1 MNCGQCVWGGG
12 SMTISIGQIQGEGH
26 ISPFVGLNVTTTG
39 IVTAVGFNGYY
50 LQDEFGDGNDRT
62 SDGIYVFAGVS
73 PSVSVGD
80 KLQVT
85 DVVSE
90 FIPGGSGSG
99 NLSITQLSFPTT
111 VVLSTGNA
119 LPDAVLLGENGR
131 QVSDTTVISDD
142 EYPVNLQD
150 TTGVFNPETDAIDF
164 WEALE
169 GMRVTIDDPV
179 AISATRTFSPFSSEV
194 FTLADDG
201 SNASGRGG
209 GPNDNGGLDI
219 NADADGT
226 GDLNP
231 ERIQIQF
238 DPTVSNGAPAP
249 EINTGDK
256 LGDVTGVVGYSFGN
270 FEVVATEAVSVI
282 QPTTLTRE
290 TTAIVG
296 DTDTLTVATYN
307 VLNLDPSDITTGQYA
322 DLAVQIVNNLQTP
335 DIIALQEIQDNNGST
350 NDGTVDADQTLQLLV
365 DQIVTAGGPTYSFFD
380 AEVVDG
386 GNGGIPGG
394 NIRNAFLYDSSRVS
408 LNAQKTLDAAE
419 LAALGVSDPDAFLG
433 TRDPLLADFSF
444 NGEDITI
451 INNHLTSR
459 FGSTP
464 IFGGIQPFV
473 QAGEVEREA
482 QTKTLNEVVD
492 GLVAGDPL
500 ANVVVLGDLN
510 TFEFTDELSED
521 LPGVGAEQ
529 VLTNLIGNVQTDDAY
544 SFNFEGNSQALDHV
558 FVSNQLV
565 SVAEIDYVHTNVD
578 FFQVGPNNAQLRT
591 SDHEPIVV
599 GFDLRVTIEGTGRN
613 EKLQGTDANDIL
625 HGKDGNDRYV
635 GNDGSDIFRLGKD
648 DLDQVLDFQ
657 VGLDLLD
664 VSDWGTQ
671 SFEELQIT
679 GRNGRLT
686 VQDKISGDR
695 AMVRDTQ
702 KELKAADL
710 TEESFIF
717 APIEDLVLTGT
728 GKRDDL
734 AGRAGNDVFDG
745 GLGPDVYEGN
755 GGSNTFVLWMDA
767 RDTVTDYE
775 LQQSTRRY
783 LRRRAKRIRIEDS
796 QQKGSS
802 ICSFSS
808 SPL

>member
-1 MNCGQCVWGGG
+1 M
-12 SMTISIGQIQGEGH
+12 
-26 ISPFVGLNVTTTG
+26 
-39 IVTAVGFNGYY
+39 
-50 LQDEFGDGNDRT
+50 
-62 SDGIYVFAGVS
+62 
-73 PSVSVGD
+73 
-80 KLQVT
+80 
-85 DVVSE
+85 
-90 FIPGGSGSG
+90 
-99 NLSITQLSFPTT
+99 
-111 VVLSTGNA
+111 STGNA

-131 QVSDTTVISDD
+131 RVSDTTVISDT

-150 TTGVFNPETDAIDF
+150 TPGVFNPETDAIDF

-179 AISATRTFSPFSSEV
+179 AISTTRTFSPFSSEV

-209 GPNDNGGLDI
+209 GLNDNGGLDI

-238 DPTVSNGAPAP
+238 DPTVSNGAAVP

-256 LGDVTGVVGYSFGN
+256 LGDVTGVVGYAFGN

-282 QPTTLTRE
+282 QPTPLARE

-307 VLNLDPSDITTGQYA
+307 VLNLDPSDIATGQYA
-322 DLAVQIVNNLQTP
+322 DLADQIVNNLQTP
-335 DIIALQEIQDNNGST
+335 DIIALQEIQDNNGS
-350 NDGTVDADQTLQLLV
+350 VDNGIVNADQTLQLLV

-419 LAALGVSDPDAFLG
+419 LAALGVSDADAFLG
-433 TRDPLLADFSF
+433 TRDPLLGDFSF

-464 IFGGIQPFV
+464 VFGGIQPFV
-473 QAGEVEREA
+473 QAGEAEREA

-529 VLTNLIGNVQTDDAY
+529 VLTNLIGNVETDDAY

-558 FVSNQLV
+558 FATNQLV
-565 SVAEIDYVHTNVD
+565 SLAEIDYVHTNVD
-578 FFQVGPNNAQLRT
+578 FFQLGPTNAQLRT

-613 EKLQGTDANDIL
+613 EKLRGTDANDIL
-625 HGKDGNDRYV
+625 DGKDGNDRYV

-648 DLDQVLDFQ
+648 DLDQILDFQ

-664 VSDWGTQ
+664 V
-671 SFEELQIT
+671 
-679 GRNGRLT
+679 
-686 VQDKISGDR
+686 
-695 AMVRDTQ
+695 RD
-702 KELKAADL
+702 
-710 TEESFIF
+710 
-717 APIEDLVLTGT
+717 
-728 GKRDDL
+728 
-734 AGRAGNDVFDG
+734 
-745 GLGPDVYEGN
+745 
-755 GGSNTFVLWMDA
+755 
-767 RDTVTDYE
+767 
-775 LQQSTRRY
+775 
-783 LRRRAKRIRIEDS
+783 
-796 QQKGSS
+796 
-802 ICSFSS
+802 C
-808 SPL
+808 